1 MGTCRRLVDALPTS
15 KPRRAIPGGVFLCSL
30 VNLSVG
36 LPGNRPPDRP
46 ESTFLTTS
54 RIILTSAA
62 RRRLPCRC
70 SPARHPAARSA
81 LQMSPRPD
89 IRRPDISR
97 PDVAWPDI
105 RRPDVTGP
113 TSGGPMSPAR
123 CPAARCH
130 RPDVRRPD
138 VAPARH
144 PPARHPRPDIPR
156 PDVAPGPL
164 DIGSFRHHH
173 PARSA
178 RPRRAAPG
186 ADRRVLGPCFS
197 QIFP

>member
-113 TSGGPMSPAR
+113 MSGGPMS
-123 CPAARCH
+123 
-130 RPDVRRPD
+130 
-138 VAPARH
+138 
-144 PPARHPRPDIPR
+144 PRPDIPR
-156 PDVAPGPL
+156 PDIPGPTSPGPMSPRGPW
-164 DIGSFRHHH
+164 ISGH
-173 PARSA
+173 SA
-178 RPRRAAPG
+178 ITTRPDPPAPG
-186 ADRRVLGPCFS
+186 ARPPGPTGGC
-197 QIFP
+197 